1 MAKDTD
7 HFSGHAAE
15 YARARPTYPVGLY
28 RWFASITPGHDL
40 AWDAGCGSGQATVA
54 LADHYA
60 HVVGTDISPQQ
71 LEQAKTHPAVEYRI
85 GDEGTSH
92 QADRSVDLITA
103 AQAAHWF
110 DLPRFFGEARR
121 VLKPGGIV
129 AIWGYGLTRFAP
141 EIDVAVQRF
150 YADVVGPFWPSGREH
165 LDAEYRTLDLPIEQI
180 ETPAFL
186 MTVNWDLKAYGEYL
200 ETWSAVQRYR
210 KAKGEDPVPTILAEL
225 RKLWGPQ
232 PRVVSWPLYLRVGRL
247 K

>member
-15 YARARPTYPVGLY
+15 YARSRPTYPLGLY
-28 RWFASITPGHDL
+28 RWLASVTPGRVL
-40 AWDAGCGSGQATVA
+40 AWDAGCGNGQATVA
-54 LADHYA
+54 LAEHFD

-71 LEQAKTHPAVEYRI
+71 LDEAKKHPKVEYQI

-92 QADRSVDLITA
+92 QADGSVDLITA
-103 AQAAHWF
+103 AQSAHWF
-110 DLPRFFGEARR
+110 DLPTFHREARR
-121 VLKPGGIV
+121 VLKPKGIV

-150 YADVVGPFWPSGREH
+150 YSDVVGPFWPSGREH
-165 LDAEYRTLDLPIEQI
+165 LDNEYRSLDLQI
-180 ETPAFL
+180 EPTDTPAFL
-186 MTVNWDLKAYGEYL
+186 MSVNWDLRAFGEYL
-200 ETWSAVQRYR
+200 ETWSAVQRYK
-210 KAKGEDPVPTILAEL
+210 KAKGEDPVPAIVGEL
-225 RKLWGPQ
+225 QRMWGPH